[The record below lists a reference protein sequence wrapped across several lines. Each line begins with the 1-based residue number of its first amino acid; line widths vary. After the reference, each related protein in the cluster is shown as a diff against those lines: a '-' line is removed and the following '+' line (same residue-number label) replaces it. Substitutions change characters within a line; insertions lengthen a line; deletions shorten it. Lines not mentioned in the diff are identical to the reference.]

1 MEKTTQSQMATAIKK
16 FPTGKFVIIGILLIL
31 AGWVAGVYN
40 TLVTANENAA
50 QQFAQ
55 IQNQYQRRLDL
66 IPNLV
71 NTVKGY
77 ASFEKSTLTEVVNA
91 RANATK
97 VTIDASNLTPENI
110 KAFNDSQAA
119 LSGALSHLL
128 AVSEN
133 YPNLKANEQFTALVA
148 ELAGTENRI
157 AVARMDYN
165 KVVENYNVILKRFP
179 GNVLASFFGFT
190 PKPYFEVSS
199 SASAVPVVQFE

>member
-1 MEKTTQSQMATAIKK
+1 MENTTQNQMTTAIKK
-16 FPTGKFVIIGILLIL
+16 FPTGKLVIIGVLLIL

-40 TLVTANENAA
+40 ALVTASENST

-55 IQNQYQRRLDL
+55 IQNQYQRRMDL

-71 NTVKGY
+71 STVKGY
-77 ASFEKSTLTEVVNA
+77 ASFEKSTLTDVVNA

-97 VTIDASNLTPENI
+97 VTIDASTLTPENV
-110 KAFNDSQAA
+110 KAFDDSQKA
-119 LSGALSHLL
+119 LSGALSRLL

-133 YPNLKANEQFTALVA
+133 YPNLKANEQFMALTA

-165 KVVENYNVILKRFP
+165 KVVQNYNLILKRFP
-179 GNVLASFFGFT
+179 GNVIASLFGFT
-190 PKPYFEVSS
+190 SKQYFE
-199 SASAVPVVQFE
+199 ASAGAETVPVVQFQ

>member
-1 MEKTTQSQMATAIKK
+1 MATAIKK